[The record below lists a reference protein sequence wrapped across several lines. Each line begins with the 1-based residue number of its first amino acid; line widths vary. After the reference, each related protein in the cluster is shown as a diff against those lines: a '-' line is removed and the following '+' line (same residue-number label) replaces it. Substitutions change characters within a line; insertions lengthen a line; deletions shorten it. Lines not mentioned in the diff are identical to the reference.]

1 MTRRKH
7 NTLNWF
13 ANWAERYSQDSLD
26 PIRVQRQA
34 CGTRVMKRDTREHI
48 LETSLVLFNTL
59 GEPRVTTN
67 LIALEADI
75 SPGNL
80 YYHFR
85 SKHDIVLELF
95 KRFLAQF
102 EPLLEVPETSAL
114 EAEDLWFQL
123 HLSFELKGRF
133 RFLYRDL
140 PDLAEQIPKLGS
152 AFRALLS
159 RERKAA
165 WRLLDNLVH
174 QDKMRITSE
183 EKILLLDNLM
193 LVLTYWI
200 PNAELFDADGLQD
213 GSVQSR
219 AIAGVLQMMVPYLRM
234 NDRKQFTT
242 LIKGYT
248 G

>member
-1 MTRRKH
+1 
-7 NTLNWF
+7 
-13 ANWAERYSQDSLD
+13 
-26 PIRVQRQA
+26 
-34 CGTRVMKRDTREHI
+34 MKRDTREHI
-48 LETSLVLFNTL
+48 LETSLALFNTL

-67 LIALEADI
+67 QIALEAEI

-80 YYHFR
+80 YYHVR

-95 KRFLAQF
+95 KRFLGQF
-102 EPLLEVPETSAL
+102 EPLLAVPENSSL

-123 HLSFELKGRF
+123 HVSFELKGRF

-140 PDLAEQIPKLGS
+140 ADLAEQVPNLGK
-152 AFRALLS
+152 AFRALLQ

-165 WRLLDNLVH
+165 RSLLENLVL
-174 QDKMRITSE
+174 QDKLRISSDERT
-183 EKILLLDNLM
+183 LLLDNMM

-200 PNAELFDADGLQD
+200 PQAELFDPRGLSD

-219 AIAGVLQMMVPYLRM
+219 AIAGVLQMIVPYLRM
-234 NDRKQFTT
+234 SDREQFTS
-242 LIKGYT
+242 LIRGYT

>member
-1 MTRRKH
+1 
-7 NTLNWF
+7 
-13 ANWAERYSQDSLD
+13 
-26 PIRVQRQA
+26 
-34 CGTRVMKRDTREHI
+34 MKRDTREHI
-48 LETSLVLFNTL
+48 LETSLALFNAL

-67 LIALEADI
+67 QIALEADI

-102 EPLLEVPETSAL
+102 EPLLNVPQASSL

-123 HLSFELKGRF
+123 HVSFELKGRF

-140 PDLAEQIPKLGS
+140 PDLAEQVPKLGK
-152 AFRALLS
+152 AFRALLQ
-159 RERKAA
+159 RERQAA
-165 WRLLDNLVH
+165 KNLLENLVD
-174 QDKMRITSE
+174 QDKLRITTGE
-183 EKILLLDNLM
+183 QTLLLDSMM

-200 PNAELFDADGLQD
+200 PQAELFDAQGLADGN
-213 GSVQSR
+213 VQSR
-219 AIAGVLQMMVPYLRM
+219 AIAGVLQMIVPYLRQS
-234 NDRKQFTT
+234 DQEQFTT
-242 LIKGYT
+242 LIREYT

>member
-1 MTRRKH
+1 
-7 NTLNWF
+7 
-13 ANWAERYSQDSLD
+13 
-26 PIRVQRQA
+26 
-34 CGTRVMKRDTREHI
+34 MKRDTREHI
-48 LETSLVLFNTL
+48 LETSLTLFNNL

-67 LIALEADI
+67 QIALEADI

-95 KRFLAQF
+95 KRFLGQF
-102 EPLLEVPETSAL
+102 EPLLEVPETSKL

-123 HLSFELKGRF
+123 HLSFELKGKF

-140 PDLAEQIPKLGS
+140 PDLAEQIPNLGK

-159 RERKAA
+159 RERRAA
-165 WRLLDNLVH
+165 KTLLENLVR
-174 QDKMRITSE
+174 QDKLHITSD

-200 PNAELFDADGLQD
+200 PHAELFDADGLND

-219 AIAGVLQMMVPYLRM
+219 AIAGVLQMLVPYLRLQ
-234 NDRKQFTT
+234 DRQQFTA
-242 LIKGYT
+242 LVKGYT

>member
-1 MTRRKH
+1 
-7 NTLNWF
+7 
-13 ANWAERYSQDSLD
+13 
-26 PIRVQRQA
+26 
-34 CGTRVMKRDTREHI
+34 MKRDTRELI
-48 LETSLVLFNTL
+48 LETSLALFNAL

-67 LIALEADI
+67 QIALEAEI

-95 KRFLAQF
+95 KRFLSQF
-102 EPLLEVPETSAL
+102 EPILEVPEFSKL

-140 PDLAEQIPKLGS
+140 SDLAEQVPNLGK

-165 WRLLDNLVH
+165 RKLLDNLEL
-174 QDKMRITSE
+174 QQKLLITSD
-183 EKILLLDNLM
+183 EKNLLLNNLM
-193 LVLTYWI
+193 LVLNYWI
-200 PNAELFDADGLQD
+200 SYADLFDTEGLED
-213 GSVQSR
+213 GSVQSK
-219 AIAGVLQMMVPYLRM
+219 AIAGVLQMLVPYLRPQ
-234 NDRKQFTT
+234 DRKQFSA
-242 LIKGYT
+242 LIKHYT
-248 G
+248 D

>member
-1 MTRRKH
+1 
-7 NTLNWF
+7 
-13 ANWAERYSQDSLD
+13 
-26 PIRVQRQA
+26 
-34 CGTRVMKRDTREHI
+34 MKRDTREHI
-48 LETSLVLFNTL
+48 LETSLTLFNNL

-67 LIALEADI
+67 QIALEADI

-95 KRFLAQF
+95 KRFLGQF
-102 EPLLEVPETSAL
+102 EPLLEVPETSKL

-123 HLSFELKGRF
+123 HLSFELKGKF

-140 PDLAEQIPKLGS
+140 PDLAEQIPNLGK

-159 RERKAA
+159 RERRAA
-165 WRLLDNLVH
+165 KTLLENLVH
-174 QDKMRITSE
+174 QDKLHITSD

-200 PNAELFDADGLQD
+200 PHAELFDADGLND

-219 AIAGVLQMMVPYLRM
+219 AIAGVLQMLVPYLRLQ
-234 NDRKQFTT
+234 DRQQFTA
-242 LIKGYT
+242 LVKGYT